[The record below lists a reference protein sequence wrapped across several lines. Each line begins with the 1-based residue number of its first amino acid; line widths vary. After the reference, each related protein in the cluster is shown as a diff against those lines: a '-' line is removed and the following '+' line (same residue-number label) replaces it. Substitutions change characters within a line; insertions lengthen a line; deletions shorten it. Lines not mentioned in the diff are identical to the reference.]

1 MLIALAVLL
10 LAIAVVLM
18 LAAMRADQFSVSRK
32 ISVRATPEKIFP
44 MINDF
49 HRWVDWSPYEKID
62 ADLKRGYAG
71 AASGVGAAYT
81 WEGQKTGQGS
91 MDIVESVP
99 PSRIAIKLEFT
110 KPVRAS
116 NIATFELAPKGDSTE
131 VTWSMSGPTP
141 YLFKIVHVFINMD
154 HMVGKDFETGLAN
167 LKALAER

>member
-10 LAIAVVLM
+10 FAVAVVLI
-18 LAAMRADQFSVSRK
+18 LAAMRPDQFSVSRK
-32 ISVRATPEKIFP
+32 ISVRAAPEKIFL

-62 ADLKRGYAG
+62 ADLKRAYGG

-99 PSRIAIKLEFT
+99 PSRIAIKLEFY

-131 VTWSMSGPTP
+131 VTWTMSGPTP
-141 YLFKIVHVFINMD
+141 YLFKIVHVFIDMD
-154 HMVGKDFETGLAN
+154 RMVGKDFETGLAN
-167 LKALAER
+167 LKGLAER